1 MILTF
6 MSDPNAFNCRFT
18 VNAIIDAI
26 TVIWWSSS
34 GIKLEMQFQSC
45 VVNCGLLFHAKT
57 RQELYGALL
66 SAKLFLHVSFFM
78 ISV

>member
-6 MSDPNAFNCRFT
+6 TSDPNAFNCRFT
-18 VNAIIDAI
+18 VNVIIDVI

-45 VVNCGLLFHAKT
+45 VANSYRYLCNVWTFQKAFSPGLDFPYESIHI
-57 RQELYGALL
+57 
-66 SAKLFLHVSFFM
+66 H
-78 ISV
+78 